1 MNIPDKFPAVLAAAA
16 MGVYLLVVVGATTS
30 LTEAAAACGGW
41 PACGS
46 GAALP
51 TATEGWIALGHR
63 VLAVA
68 VGLLVALSA
77 ALAVGWLLLP
87 KAVRAGERT

>member
-1 MNIPDKFPAVLAAAA
+1 MGPIRNPRHVTLPDRFPAVLAAAA

-30 LTEAAAACGGW
+30 LTEAASACGGW
-41 PACGS
+41 PACGA

-63 VLAVA
+63 
-68 VGLLVALSA
+68 
-77 ALAVGWLLLP
+77 ALA
-87 KAVRAGERT
+87 ARDF